1 MNNFKS
7 FWNSVIK
14 SAKNS
19 SKLKARAI
27 FLQNC
32 QRSKII
38 PQTLISRPPNNNSH
52 GGNLK
57 TSKSYK
63 NVAKMASTQNVN
75 IAVNDAKRL
84 SEEAEKNHQYLL
96 DNLMRNFNKNRF
108 LKVKDRIENLTKE
121 MIEQQNL
128 NYQKKLHHLKI
139 KNNIPIETMRI
150 PGLTKPETKSRRFIK
165 RRKYKKWKRDEASK
179 HPQNLVHNLS
189 SLELTTSM
197 NSMLNRGLGFC
208 PMPNTVNI
216 SGLQAE
222 VDKYSRNIKWKE
234 FFFEKEEE
242 NFTNVTNVTNVSNV
256 PIVANVFKPQKTN
269 LPSTRTPNSLQ
280 VYLGAIRSDILGSCK
295 KPSCVK
301 DNLTPMERAA
311 IKDLQQAQS
320 KGQIQIKPADKGG
333 GMVIMDSCDYED
345 ELLQQLKCVFTNED
359 STTSPF
365 YEEIQKKALDHQTKE
380 VEKIIDKGFQMD
392 FISKSDKDFMKPSDK
407 PNQLYGLP
415 KIHKGGCS

>member
-32 QRSKII
+32 QRLKII
-38 PQTLISRPPNNNSH
+38 PQTLTTKPPNNNSH

-57 TSKSYK
+57 TSKSYQ

-84 SEEAEKNHQYLL
+84 SEEAEKNHLYLL
-96 DNLMRNFNKNRF
+96 DNLMRNFNKKRF
-108 LKVKDRIENLTKE
+108 LKVKDHIENLTKN
-121 MIEQQNL
+121 MIEQQNI

-139 KNNIPIETMRI
+139 KNNIPTETMRV
-150 PGLTKPETKSRRFIK
+150 PGLTKPERKSRRFIK
-165 RRKYKKWKRDEASK
+165 RRKYKKWKKDEASK

-189 SLELTTSM
+189 SFELTNPM

-234 FFFEKEEE
+234 FFFDKEEE
-242 NFTNVTNVTNVSNV
+242 NVTNVTN
-256 PIVANVFKPQKTN
+256 
-269 LPSTRTPNSLQ
+269 
-280 VYLGAIRSDILGSCK
+280 
-295 KPSCVK
+295 
-301 DNLTPMERAA
+301 
-311 IKDLQQAQS
+311 
-320 KGQIQIKPADKGG
+320 
-333 GMVIMDSCDYED
+333 
-345 ELLQQLKCVFTNED
+345 NE
-359 STTSPF
+359 
-365 YEEIQKKALDHQTKE
+365 
-380 VEKIIDKGFQMD
+380 
-392 FISKSDKDFMKPSDK
+392 
-407 PNQLYGLP
+407 
-415 KIHKGGCS
+415 